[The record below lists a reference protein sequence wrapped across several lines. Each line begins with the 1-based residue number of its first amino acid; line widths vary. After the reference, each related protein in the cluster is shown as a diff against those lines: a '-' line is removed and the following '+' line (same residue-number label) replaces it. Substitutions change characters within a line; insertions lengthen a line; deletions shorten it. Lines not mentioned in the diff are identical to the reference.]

1 MAATRITSREILDES
16 IGNDDIA
23 QNAGIDPS
31 KLAVPDAA
39 IIVGDANGQG
49 SSVAMSGDGSLANDG
64 TLTIN
69 DFAENQHG
77 AVPGPDNTAVSNG
90 YILRADGV
98 WVPPQGAQ
106 VVENETPQP
115 YSPPS
120 QYYLTNVP
128 LENSVRLFKNGVRQ
142 TPGSGND
149 YTMSGNIIIFE
160 PGNEPQGGD
169 VLLADY
175 RF

>member
-1 MAATRITSREILDES
+1 MAATRITSRDILDES

-23 QNAGIDPS
+23 PNAGIDPS
-31 KLAVPDAA
+31 KIAVPDAA
-39 IIVGDANGQG
+39 IIVGDGNGQG
-49 SSVAMSGDGSLANDG
+49 SPVAMSGDGSLANDG

-77 AVPGPDNTAVSNG
+77 AVPAPDNTAVSNG
-90 YILRADGV
+90 YILRADGS
-98 WVPPQGAQ
+98 WVPNDSAQ

-120 QYYLTNVP
+120 QYYLTNTP
-128 LENSVRLFKNGVRQ
+128 IENSVRLFKNGIRQ

-149 YTMSGNIIIFE
+149 YTMSGNIIVFE
-160 PGNEPQGGD
+160 PGNEPEGGD

>member
-1 MAATRITSREILDES
+1 MAATRITSRDILDES

-39 IIVGDANGQG
+39 IIVGNANGQG
-49 SSVAMSGDGSLANDG
+49 SAVHISGDAYLSNDGSLSINGFG
-64 TLTIN
+64 T
-69 DFAENQHG
+69 DVRG
-77 AVPGPDNTAVSNG
+77 VVPGPDFTAVSNG
-90 YILRADGV
+90 YILRADGS
-98 WVPPQGAQ
+98 WVPNESAQ
-106 VVENETPQP
+106 VIENETPQP

-128 LENSVRLFKNGVRQ
+128 LENSVRLFKNGIRQ

-149 YTMSGNIIIFE
+149 YTMSGNIIVFE
-160 PGNEPQGGD
+160 PGNEPEGGD